1 MTREK
6 SVKYQ
11 DEKIQYHTTMAGY
24 YEDMRKESII
34 GRLDEDE
41 IDEQLSYHARLVV
54 YHKKRRAIIM
64 RRVRQMRDVRPV
76 PITLKSDI
84 GA

>member
-11 DEKIQYHTTMAGY
+11 DEKIRYHTTMVGY

-41 IDEQLSYHARLVV
+41 IDEQISYHTQLFV
-54 YHKKRRAIIM
+54 YHKKRRALIM
-64 RRVRQMRDVRPV
+64 REVRRMRNVDPI

-84 GA
+84 GG